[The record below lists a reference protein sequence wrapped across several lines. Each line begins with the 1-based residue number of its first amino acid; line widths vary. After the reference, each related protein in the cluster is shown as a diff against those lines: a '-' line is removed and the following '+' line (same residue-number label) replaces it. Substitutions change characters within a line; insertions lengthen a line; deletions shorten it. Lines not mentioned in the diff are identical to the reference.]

1 MSDVTGAA
9 FWAGFDA
16 RLKGAPESS
25 CPFAPDTGKCR
36 EWQEGW
42 NEQLPSPDTPEPG

>member
-25 CPFAPDTGKCR
+25 CPFAQDTGKYR

-42 NEQLPSPDTPEPG
+42 NEQPPASDVTVPN